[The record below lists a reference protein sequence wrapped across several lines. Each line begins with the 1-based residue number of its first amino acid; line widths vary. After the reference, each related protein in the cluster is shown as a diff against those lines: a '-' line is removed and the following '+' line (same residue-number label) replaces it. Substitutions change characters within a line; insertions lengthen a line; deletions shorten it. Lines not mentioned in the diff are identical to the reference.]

1 MIAKLISL
9 IAVLVLFA
17 FFMGFNLD
25 NKCDIWLFYKTFENV
40 PAFMNSLISFAF
52 GVLCTLPFALV
63 RKYRKTREIEERENE
78 KAKRKAVKKNS
89 TSEPKPVITDS
100 ESKPQS
106 KREALLAKINKL
118 KKQPA
123 PETPAQAESDSE

>member
-9 IAVLVLFA
+9 IAILVLFA

-63 RKYRKTREIEERENE
+63 RKYKKTREIEERENE
-78 KAKRKAVKKNS
+78 KAKRKTAKKNS
-89 TSEPKPVITDS
+89 ASEPKPVITDS

-123 PETPAQAESDSE
+123 PETSAAAESDSE

>member
-1 MIAKLISL
+1 MIAKLIVF
-9 IAVLVLFA
+9 IFAIVLFA

-25 NKCDIWLFYKTFENV
+25 NKCDIWLFVKTYENV
-40 PAFMNSLISFAF
+40 PAFMNSLISFGF

-63 RKYRKTREIEERENE
+63 RKFKKTREIEQRENE
-78 KAKRKAVKKNS
+78 KAKRKAAKKNS
-89 TSEPKPVITDS
+89 TAEPKPVISDS

-123 PETPAQAESDSE
+123 SVTSSQAESDSE

>member
-9 IAVLVLFA
+9 IAILVLFA

-25 NKCDIWLFYKTFENV
+25 NKCNIWLFYKTFENV

-63 RKYRKTREIEERENE
+63 RKYKKTREIEQRENE
-78 KAKRKAVKKNS
+78 KAKRKAARKNS
-89 TSEPKPVITDS
+89 SSETKVEIADPENKPL
-100 ESKPQS
+100 S
-106 KREALLAKINKL
+106 KRDFILSKINKL
-118 KKQPA
+118 KKQNVK
-123 PETPAQAESDSE
+123 ETSETESDSE

>member
-9 IAVLVLFA
+9 IAILVLFA

-25 NKCDIWLFYKTFENV
+25 NKCNIWLFYKTFENV

-63 RKYRKTREIEERENE
+63 RKYKKTKEIEQRENE
-78 KAKRKAVKKNS
+78 KAKRKAARKNS
-89 TSEPKPVITDS
+89 SSETKIEIADS
-100 ESKPQS
+100 ENKPLS
-106 KREALLAKINKL
+106 KRDFILSKINKL
-118 KKQPA
+118 KKQNVK
-123 PETPAQAESDSE
+123 ETSETESDSE